1 MNRPKPQFH
10 VFGGRTV
17 MDDISLNAPLG
28 LNADNDESPGPQL
41 SRRALLSGGAAAC
54 LAGAASAC
62 GPVGRG
68 ASQTGAEVDPG
79 TVSQCE
85 KMLDLAYTA
94 DERAQILTTFD
105 DQLDTI
111 RAVHAFDFENTL
123 APALVFDP
131 RLPGRTYA
139 EQSGGVRGA
148 ANASL
153 EAPANLVDLVFA
165 PASAQA
171 HWIRTKKISSR
182 ELTQAYLDRIA
193 QYNPLL
199 FNYITVTGEL
209 ALEQADRADQET
221 AAGINRG
228 SLHGI
233 PYGVKDLIDT
243 AGIRT
248 TWGATPYRDRVAQR
262 NAWIIDKLEQAGAV
276 LLGKTT
282 TGALAYSDQWF
293 GGRTRNPWNPNE
305 GSTGSSAGSAAA
317 TAAGMCG
324 FAIGTET
331 VGSVVGPSSRCGVVG
346 LRPTFGRIPR
356 TGTMALC
363 WSLDKIGAICRSVA
377 DIANVLEAINGQDPG
392 DPSSL
397 GHGFEW
403 DARDSVDGMRVGYM
417 PGWFEDAAAPDKAA
431 LAAISAMPVDLVEL
445 ALPDLPYNTLFNAV
459 EIEAAA
465 AFHELTSSNRDD
477 EMVWQADR
485 AWPNTFRRVH
495 FYSAVDFVQVDRFRR
510 KIMGMMDK
518 LMTGLDAII
527 SPVFSNPLL
536 GDPLLMI
543 TTFTGHPCL
552 TLRAGFVEIATR
564 IVGDLEGDVLDSE
577 LHTVPKN
584 VMLWGPLFE
593 ERKLLTLGLA
603 LEKAMNVGHIRPP
616 LET

>member
-1 MNRPKPQFH
+1 MNDLSSIGPLER
-10 VFGGRTV
+10 GT
-17 MDDISLNAPLG
+17 DDGA
-28 LNADNDESPGPQL
+28 PGPRL
-41 SRRALLSGGAAAC
+41 SRRALLKNGAAAC
-54 LAGAASAC
+54 LAGAAGAC
-62 GPVGRG
+62 VPVERDS
-68 ASQTGAEVDPG
+68 SQSEGEIELSTL
-79 TVSQCE
+79 SQCE
-85 KMLDLAYTA
+85 KILDLDYTA
-94 DERAQILTTFD
+94 DERAQILATID
-105 DQLDTI
+105 NQLDAI

-139 EQSGGVRGA
+139 EQSGGVRGTA
-148 ANASL
+148 DGYFKS
-153 EAPANLVDLVFA
+153 PADQADLVFA
-165 PASAQA
+165 PATVQA
-171 HWIRTKKISSR
+171 HWIRTKKVSSR
-182 ELTQAYLDRIA
+182 ELTQAYLDRITR
-193 QYNPLL
+193 YNPLL

-221 AAGINRG
+221 AAGVNRG
-228 SLHGI
+228 PLHGI

-243 AGIRT
+243 ADIRT
-248 TWGATPYRDRVAQR
+248 TWGATPYRNRVAKR
-262 NAWIIDKLEQAGAV
+262 NAWVIDKLEQAGAV

-282 TGALAYSDQWF
+282 SGALAYTDQWF

-305 GSTGSSAGSAAA
+305 GSTGSSAGSASA

-324 FAIGTET
+324 FSIGTET
-331 VGSVVGPSSRCGVVG
+331 VGSIVGPSSRCGAAG
-346 LRPTFGRIPR
+346 LRPTFGRVPR

-377 DIANVLEAINGQDPG
+377 DIALVLEAINGQDPG

-403 DARDSVDGMRVGYM
+403 DAQGIVDGMRVGYM
-417 PGWFEDAAAPDKAA
+417 PSWFDDAGAPDKAA
-431 LAAISAMPVDLVEL
+431 LEAVRAMPVDLVEL
-445 ALPDLPYNTLFNAV
+445 ALPDWPYSTLFNLV

-485 AWPNTFRRVH
+485 AWPNTFRRAH
-495 FYSAVDFVQVDRFRR
+495 LYSAVDFVQVDRFRR
-510 KIMGMMDK
+510 KIMSMMDEM
-518 LMTGLDAII
+518 MTGVDAII
-527 SPVFSNPLL
+527 SPSYSNPLFS
-536 GDPLLMI
+536 DPLLLI

-564 IVGDLEGDVLDSE
+564 IVDDIVGDTPDSA
-577 LHTVPKN
+577 LYKVPKN

-603 LEKAMNVGHIRPP
+603 LEKAMNVGQIRPGMG
-616 LET
+616 T